1 MVIESFRKLPELAVD
16 ENSYLVIVT
25 RGHLFDKIVLE
36 QVLRSNAAYIGMIGS
51 RSKRDKLFEELV
63 KQGYG
68 REELA
73 RVYAPIGTSIGA
85 ETPEELAV
93 SIVGELIKVRA
104 EREGLSRK
112 QSRTSGTCCQ
122 ILAPDAMA

>member
-1 MVIESFRKLPELAVD
+1 
-16 ENSYLVIVT
+16 
-25 RGHLFDKIVLE
+25 
-36 QVLRSNAAYIGMIGS
+36 MIGS
-51 RSKRDKLFEELV
+51 RSKRDKLYEELV

-104 EREGLSRK
+104 ERENANRK
-112 QSRTSGTCCQ
+112 QTAVSGTCCR
-122 ILAPDAMA
+122 ILAPDALV

>member
-1 MVIESFRKLPELAVD
+1 
-16 ENSYLVIVT
+16 
-25 RGHLFDKIVLE
+25 
-36 QVLRSNAAYIGMIGS
+36 MIGS